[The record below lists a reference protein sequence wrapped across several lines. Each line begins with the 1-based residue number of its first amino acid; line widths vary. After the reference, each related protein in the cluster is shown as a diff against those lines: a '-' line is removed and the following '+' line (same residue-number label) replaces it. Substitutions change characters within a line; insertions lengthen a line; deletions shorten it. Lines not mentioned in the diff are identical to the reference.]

1 MKVKICN
8 CIDNNPIREFDLDQS
23 NLTVLELLEHSLQ
36 RLNLQNLKDN
46 VTVYSDGQE
55 VPCDIWA
62 VFKLSKTRCLKF
74 VIKPQDFFSIAMII
88 IALAVAVYTMVML
101 KKLKTNDKSN
111 ESGSSIYDPNAQG
124 NKAKLE
130 DPIPEQFGL
139 VKAFPDYISDKHY
152 FYKDNVRYLS
162 MLLCQGVGADP
173 NTDISSHD
181 AHRCWFNST
190 EVTSAGKEVS
200 ATDSNSRKRGE
211 LISETFTL
219 NGLNLSMSSGHEL
232 VSGDIIRLYNLN
244 GQDRA
249 ISVSAVETIQNS
261 IRCYVSDYPQ
271 NLEKAIGWR
280 CTLSITQTNGSST
293 VQNTYN
299 VSFQNYGTSTDKGKF
314 IDVSLTAITLIDGYT
329 VTAVLTFKNFVY
341 NDADLNSTH
350 VLDNGYYEIQAV
362 NGNTFTVLAVD
373 KNGISYTNTVGWGG
387 FSHNRTSGGLLELVD
402 TSRSTSNAKSNIA
415 GYYRA
420 CPIGATS
427 RYYEVDFS
435 FPSGLYSMSDK
446 GDYESRTATILLEW
460 RIAGSADTPQSMT
473 KVYTR
478 SSPDAFGET
487 ISIDVGNGDNAY
499 EFRVT
504 NLSDYTTSSQVMQ
517 TFMWNGLKCLISDDA
532 YYPDVTVIAIT
543 VRGSESLAE
552 LSDNQISTLWT
563 RKLGSLKDF
572 KTTVYEEQKVMGIDS
587 FTYDYNDLYDTIV
600 NNRYYPK
607 QWDNEPDDGFYIS
620 NYMTKHG
627 SEGYHRRTVVFN
639 EWTNGEQYPSA
650 LIPCSVWFTND
661 RFRARRDQTLIE
673 FYSYINYTGTY
684 FNSLDKTDAEI
695 MEDPTYITSIGS
707 IDTFNLR
714 FCFEDDSY
722 YERDTNGR
730 ISMGIHLGFC
740 GHWKGIPVQ
749 AGTESNTYIL
759 MALFAPAVIDGS
771 HYKSNTL
778 GDGVLVGT
786 YLFPLWRM
794 NEDGSCTVKIDH
806 TRGYLKVWLN
816 DFLIFNLTADLN
828 PWIANV
834 WGQYITWQQCSS
846 YGSSGWHWQW
856 YVGDLKIQ
864 YPTEKTVMVPVQ
876 KAAMEEDKES
886 NRSIASP
893 IRYICDSS
901 KFGSIYDTDN
911 LTLMDRIWNDA
922 GLNFD
927 YRFDKSTTVLEAIKQ
942 CMQIGFSEPVIDG
955 NHIKAV
961 YRSADK
967 YVEQMFTSANM
978 IGEPKI
984 TYNFVTPTDNDEAD
998 ITYMNPQNWKQDEV
1012 YVDIDKSTNEAS
1024 VYNYQNSQNT
1034 EKVEVLAVVDSQ
1046 KAIALG
1052 SRRLREVIYQ
1062 RKQIDFEC
1070 EFDALNC
1077 TYGSLIAVALPQDLN
1092 AFNGY
1097 IISYDS
1103 TEQIIQT
1110 SDSVPSDVSVIYVR
1124 RYNGT
1129 VQQINC
1135 SAVDAHHIQ
1144 LLAPLDFELSSNVHY
1159 DKPHYAIG
1167 NVEKYWVTS
1176 IKPTEKKC
1184 SVTAVNFDARVFVD
1198 DPI

>member
-1 MKVKICN
+1 M
-8 CIDNNPIREFDLDQS
+8 
-23 NLTVLELLEHSLQ
+23 
-36 RLNLQNLKDN
+36 
-46 VTVYSDGQE
+46 
-55 VPCDIWA
+55 
-62 VFKLSKTRCLKF
+62 
-74 VIKPQDFFSIAMII
+74 
-88 IALAVAVYTMVML
+88 
-101 KKLKTNDKSN
+101 
-111 ESGSSIYDPNAQG
+111 
-124 NKAKLE
+124 
-130 DPIPEQFGL
+130 
-139 VKAFPDYISDKHY
+139 
-152 FYKDNVRYLS
+152 
-162 MLLCQGVGADP
+162 
-173 NTDISSHD
+173 
-181 AHRCWFNST
+181 
-190 EVTSAGKEVS
+190 
-200 ATDSNSRKRGE
+200 
-211 LISETFTL
+211 
-219 NGLNLSMSSGHEL
+219 
-232 VSGDIIRLYNLN
+232 
-244 GQDRA
+244 
-249 ISVSAVETIQNS
+249 
-261 IRCYVSDYPQ
+261 
-271 NLEKAIGWR
+271 
-280 CTLSITQTNGSST
+280 
-293 VQNTYN
+293 
-299 VSFQNYGTSTDKGKF
+299 
-314 IDVSLTAITLIDGYT
+314 TAITLIDGYT

-373 KNGISYTNTVGWGG
+373 KNGISYTNTVGWSG

-427 RYYEVDFS
+427 RYYEIDFS

-517 TFMWNGLKCLISDDA
+517 TFMWNGLKCLISEDS

-600 NNRYYPK
+600 NNQYYPK

-620 NYMTKHG
+620 NYMTKQS

-639 EWTNGEQYPSA
+639 EWTNGGQYPYA

-661 RFRARRDQTLIE
+661 RFKARRDQTLIE

-684 FNSLDKTDAEI
+684 FNTLTKTDAEI

-707 IDTFNLR
+707 ISTFNLR

-722 YERDTNGR
+722 FERNDKGR

-740 GHWKGIPVQ
+740 GHWKAKPLQTG
-749 AGTESNTYIL
+749 GDSNTYIL
-759 MALFAPAVIDGS
+759 MALFAPAIIDGS
-771 HYKSNTL
+771 NYGKSRTL
-778 GDGVLVGT
+778 GDGALVGT

-806 TRGYLKVWLN
+806 TRGYIKVWLN
-816 DFLIFNLTADLN
+816 DFLIFNFTADLN

-834 WGQYITWQQCSS
+834 WGQYISWQQCGTS
-846 YGSSGWHWQW
+846 GSSGWHWQW

-893 IRYICDSS
+893 IRYICGMMQDS
-901 KFGSIYDTDN
+901 I
-911 LTLMDRIWNDA
+911 LI
-922 GLNFD
+922 
-927 YRFDKSTTVLEAIKQ
+927 TVLINQ
-942 CMQIGFSEPVIDG
+942 
-955 NHIKAV
+955 
-961 YRSADK
+961 
-967 YVEQMFTSANM
+967 
-978 IGEPKI
+978 
-984 TYNFVTPTDNDEAD
+984 
-998 ITYMNPQNWKQDEV
+998 
-1012 YVDIDKSTNEAS
+1012 
-1024 VYNYQNSQNT
+1024 
-1034 EKVEVLAVVDSQ
+1034 
-1046 KAIALG
+1046 
-1052 SRRLREVIYQ
+1052 Q
-1062 RKQIDFEC
+1062 R
-1070 EFDALNC
+1070 
-1077 TYGSLIAVALPQDLN
+1077 Y
-1092 AFNGY
+1092 
-1097 IISYDS
+1097 
-1103 TEQIIQT
+1103 
-1110 SDSVPSDVSVIYVR
+1110 
-1124 RYNGT
+1124 
-1129 VQQINC
+1129 
-1135 SAVDAHHIQ
+1135 
-1144 LLAPLDFELSSNVHY
+1144 
-1159 DKPHYAIG
+1159 
-1167 NVEKYWVTS
+1167 
-1176 IKPTEKKC
+1176 
-1184 SVTAVNFDARVFVD
+1184 
-1198 DPI
+1198 